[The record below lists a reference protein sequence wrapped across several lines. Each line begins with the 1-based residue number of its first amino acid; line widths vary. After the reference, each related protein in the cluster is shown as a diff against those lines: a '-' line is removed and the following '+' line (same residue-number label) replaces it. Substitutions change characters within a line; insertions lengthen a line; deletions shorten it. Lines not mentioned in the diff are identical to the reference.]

1 MTRADDA
8 PAPDGD
14 LAADVAARLGP
25 RHPAFLAVVL
35 EREGARIAVHGAAL
49 DDDVEIGSISK
60 GVTGLLYADALE
72 RGEVTPA
79 STLGEH
85 LPELAG
91 SPAAAVTLAS
101 LAVHRSGIASLPRLA
116 QPVRR
121 TLALLRHGRN
131 PYGDTL
137 DELLRQVRGEKLGSP
152 RPRYS
157 NTGFELLG
165 HAVARAAGTR
175 YPQLVSAR
183 IAGPLGLDG
192 AYVPASVAELRP
204 GALTGTT
211 RRGRPREP
219 WTGEGL
225 GPAGGLRMTVV
236 DLARLLVALR
246 DGTAPGMAAL
256 DPIESFQG
264 SRIGAGWITT
274 AFPGRT
280 LTWHNGGTGGF
291 RSWLGVDRSAGVG
304 AAIVTATTISVDR
317 VGVGLVPAP
326 RG

>member
-8 PAPDGD
+8 

-25 RHPAFLAVVL
+25 RHPVFLAVVL
-35 EREGARIAVHGAAL
+35 DREGARTAVHGAAL
-49 DDDVEIGSISK
+49 DVDVEIGSISK

-79 STLGEH
+79 STLEQH

-91 SPAAAVTLAS
+91 SPAGAVTLSS

-116 QPVRR
+116 HPVRR
-121 TLALLRHGRN
+121 TLALLRRGTN

-137 DELLRQVRGEKLGSP
+137 DELLVQVREEKVGSP

-165 HAVARAAGTR
+165 HAVARAAGTS
-175 YPQLVSAR
+175 YPELVDDR

-192 AYVPASVAELRP
+192 AYVPASAAELRP
-204 GALTGTT
+204 GALTGAT

-225 GPAGGLRMTVV
+225 GPAGGLRATAT

-256 DPIESFQG
+256 DPVESFQG
-264 SRIGAGWITT
+264 SRIGAGWLTT

-291 RSWLGVDRSAGVG
+291 RSWLGIDRSAGVG
-304 AAIVTATTISVDR
+304 AAIVTATAMSVDR
-317 VGVGLVPAP
+317 VGVDLVPRP
-326 RG
+326 QG